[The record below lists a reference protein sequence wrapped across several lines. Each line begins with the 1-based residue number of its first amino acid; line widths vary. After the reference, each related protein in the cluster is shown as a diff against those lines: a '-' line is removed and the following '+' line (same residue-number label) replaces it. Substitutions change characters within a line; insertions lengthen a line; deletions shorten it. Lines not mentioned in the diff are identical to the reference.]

1 VDNRERSA
9 AAARAAVQRTEA
21 QARNA
26 ADTYNRLVPLAQ
38 QEFVT
43 AERIDQ
49 ARAAKRSTEAS
60 LDEARRGMMQ
70 AEKYVG
76 DLNALRAFLLD

>member
-1 VDNRERSA
+1 VFD
-9 AAARAAVQRTEA
+9 T
-21 QARNA
+21 
-26 ADTYNRLVPLAQ
+26 AD
-38 QEFVT
+38 
-43 AERIDQ
+43 RIDQ